1 VSEQLSSHGPLRK
14 GSLEPV
20 GPIFVSSSRAD
31 FRFVEDLEAFL
42 KLSGHM
48 ISNSRDTISVSESFE
63 DQLEKQIHA
72 SPNFVF
78 VLSEDSIESSVCR
91 YEVELAVQ
99 QEKRIFVVTPGPVPS
114 YLKIPTPIVER
125 RWVHCYSDPSH
136 VGSSQTQGFAQL
148 EAALSG
154 HDTWKESVASKVLSR
169 SEVETILQHTD
180 EAPEEAFLEEGE
192 YDDLQFEFP
201 TEPESEESGFTKI
214 QARTTEADLNDY
226 QYDVFLSYARAEA
239 DAVQPICDW
248 LTSAGLKV
256 FYDLDEIEGG
266 DEFPKRIEDALRT
279 SRTVIA
285 CFSEIYFTRRW
296 CKVEVNW
303 AWEAEIL
310 IPVLIEDFEVPI
322 QFRTT
327 NYINLS
333 DWQGESQH
341 PNLRKLRTAIKK
353 TSGSQSS
360 VQIESAPISNGAA
373 PISAHMLGDLRETW
387 GTLKKSKDKSVLKRF
402 FKLVEKQAPDSGLA
416 FEVALRIGELR
427 K

>member
-1 VSEQLSSHGPLRK
+1 
-14 GSLEPV
+14 
-20 GPIFVSSSRAD
+20 
-31 FRFVEDLEAFL
+31 
-42 KLSGHM
+42 M
-48 ISNSRDTISVSESFE
+48 
-63 DQLEKQIHA
+63 
-72 SPNFVF
+72 
-78 VLSEDSIESSVCR
+78 
-91 YEVELAVQ
+91 
-99 QEKRIFVVTPGPVPS
+99 
-114 YLKIPTPIVER
+114 
-125 RWVHCYSDPSH
+125 
-136 VGSSQTQGFAQL
+136 
-148 EAALSG
+148 
-154 HDTWKESVASKVLSR
+154 LSR
-169 SEVETILQHTD
+169 SEVETILQQTD

-201 TEPESEESGFTKI
+201 TEPGGEESGSTEI
-214 QARTTEADLNDY
+214 QARTTEADLDDY

-248 LTSAGLKV
+248 LTNSELKV

-285 CFSEIYFTRRW
+285 CFSETYFTRRW

-341 PNLRKLRTAIKK
+341 PNLRKLKTAIKK
-353 TSGSQSS
+353 TSGLQSS
-360 VQIESAPISNGAA
+360 LPIESTPISNGAT
-373 PISAHMLGDLRETW
+373 PISAHMLSDLRETW
-387 GTLKKSKDKSVLKRF
+387 GMLKKSRDKSVLKRF

-416 FEVALRIGELR
+416 FEIALRIGELR